1 MRKVLGR
8 WIRQRRITGK
18 ISRKSW
24 RNWRKSSSN
33 TDRQF
38 IKLYEDFTK
47 QLVSEQQFRML
58 STHFEQEK
66 KETTEEI
73 EKLKTTADNLKDSTC
88 KAEQL
93 ANEMVECAEIKELTT
108 AIVNRLIEKIEVS
121 EPQTI
126 DGEKSR
132 ISGFS
137 TSSLEKS
144 IKFP

>member
-1 MRKVLGR
+1 
-8 WIRQRRITGK
+8 
-18 ISRKSW
+18 
-24 RNWRKSSSN
+24 
-33 TDRQF
+33 
-38 IKLYEDFTK
+38 
-47 QLVSEQQFRML
+47 ML
-58 STHFEQEK
+58 STHFGTGK

-126 DGEKSR
+126 DGEKVQNIRNFLQVRWRNQLNFHNVPIIQEPLSWHR
-132 ISGFS
+132 REPATGQERDSAN
-137 TSSLEKS
+137 SLICRS
-144 IKFP
+144 